1 MLNNEPASAFTYG
14 WKVVG
19 FEDDIVISED
29 AVKSYY

>member
-1 MLNNEPASAFTYG
+1 MLNNESGSTYTYG

-19 FEDDIVISED
+19 FEDEIVISGD